1 MKSKRFLL
9 NGGILTALG
18 IYLGV
23 IFTVKSMWGI
33 AQILIL
39 ALLAGLAAFQYIL
52 YFKFFKE

>member
-18 IYLGV
+18 IYLAV

-39 ALLAGLAAFQYIL
+39 TLLAGLAAFQYIL